1 VPQIQTGA
9 KMLSD
14 RCEFNSESYGTD
26 REEIRTVGG
35 IRKVVCKN
43 IFYSDENGGMIN
55 ILQ

>member
-1 VPQIQTGA
+1 
-9 KMLSD
+9 MLSD
-14 RCEFNSESYGTD
+14 RCEFNTESYGTD